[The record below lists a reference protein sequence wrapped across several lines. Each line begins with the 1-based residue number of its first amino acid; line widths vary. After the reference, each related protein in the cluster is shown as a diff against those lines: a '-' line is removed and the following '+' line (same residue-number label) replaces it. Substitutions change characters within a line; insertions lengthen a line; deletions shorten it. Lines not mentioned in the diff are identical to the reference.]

1 MPERSR
7 SAGLLTRLGLLGT
20 FAVLTH
26 CTWVRPVEQRIYRIG
41 VDNAPPY
48 QRWAPG
54 EGAQGYSVEVLS
66 EAARRK
72 GIQLEWLNLPLGP
85 KHSFDNGLVDLWP
98 LISVR
103 AGTEW
108 GYRMGNPWMQ
118 NYYAI
123 VYRAPAEPDWNTAK
137 MAISQLPYMRS
148 QAALRYLNT
157 LQIPFAD
164 RHQAMAAFCRG
175 EADSTFLEVRLLEPL
190 LLTRPPE
197 CRDVPLRVRVIPDS
211 VQLLATGS
219 TAQAAPIAE
228 LLWQG
233 IQEQLEDGSIGRAAD
248 RWFLFS
254 STEQMVM
261 TQLREA
267 RRRNVLMLAL
277 VLTLV
282 GFILALFY
290 VVRRMRSARQAAELA
305 NRTKSEFLANVSHEV
320 RTPMNGVLGTLD
332 LLADTPLSPEQ
343 RAHVDTVRESAELQL
358 AILNDLL
365 DSAKI
370 ESGRMS
376 IERVPLS
383 PTAAVYQ
390 LDQTYGPTARAKGLL
405 WSSTIAP
412 DVPPWIFG
420 DPLRLHQVLVNL
432 VSNAIKF
439 TDQGEIS
446 LALTFHTTA
455 GQPTLQ
461 AAVTDSGPG
470 LSPAMQQ
477 RVFEKF
483 IQADSSTT
491 RRFGGTGLGLSIA
504 RRLVELMGGS
514 LQLTSQ
520 IGQGSC
526 FTFTV
531 PAEPAPAAVNP
542 SQNEP
547 SPSFAGLRVLV
558 VEDNLVNQKVASGL
572 LARMGVAVDVARN
585 GLEALSLFQ
594 PDRYAAILMD
604 CQMPEMD
611 GYEATRRIR
620 ALAIGGRLPIIAL
633 TAGASPAERT
643 QAFAAGMDAFL
654 AKPVRF
660 ADLETTLRHALLTTP
675 SAPSA
680 PE

>member
-1 MPERSR
+1 MPERPRSSR
-7 SAGLLTRLGLLGT
+7 LSTLLVLVGALAL
-20 FAVLTH
+20 LTH
-26 CTWVRPVEQRIYRIG
+26 CSWVRPVEQRTYRIG

-48 QRWAPG
+48 QRWVPG
-54 EGAQGYSVEVLS
+54 SGAQGYSVDVLS

-72 GIQLEWLNLPLGP
+72 NIRLQWLNLPLGP
-85 KHSFDNGLVDLWP
+85 KHAFDHGLVDLWP
-98 LISVR
+98 LIAVR
-103 AGTEW
+103 AGAEW
-108 GYRMGNPWMQ
+108 GYLMGNPWMQ

-137 MAISQLPYMRS
+137 MAISYLPFMRS
-148 QAALRYLNT
+148 LAARRYPKT
-157 LQIPFAD
+157 VQIPAAD
-164 RHQAMAAFCRG
+164 RYQAMAAFCRG

-190 LLTRPPE
+190 LLARPPA
-197 CRDVPLRVRVIPDS
+197 CRDVAIRVQVMPDS
-211 VQLLATGS
+211 VQMLATGS
-219 TAQAAPIAE
+219 TAEAAPVAD
-228 LLWQG
+228 LLWHG
-233 IQEQLEDGSIGRAAD
+233 IQEQLDDGSIGRAAD

-254 STEQMVM
+254 STEQTVM

-267 RRRNVLMLAL
+267 RRRNALMLAL

-282 GFILALFY
+282 VFILALFY

-320 RTPMNGVLGTLD
+320 RTPMNGVLGMLE

-343 RAHVDTVRESAELQL
+343 RAHVDTVRESAEVQL

-370 ESGRMS
+370 ESGHLP
-376 IERVPLS
+376 IERLPLS
-383 PTAAVYQ
+383 PAATLHQ
-390 LDQTYGPTARAKGLL
+390 IDQTYGPSARAKGLR
-405 WSSTIAP
+405 WKTTIAP

-420 DPLRLHQVLVNL
+420 DSLRLHQVLVNL
-432 VSNAIKF
+432 VNNAIKF
-439 TDQGEIS
+439 TAQGEVS
-446 LALTFHTTA
+446 LSLTFHQTG
-455 GQPTLQ
+455 GQPTVQ
-461 AAVTDSGPG
+461 VAVTDSGPG
-470 LSPAMQQ
+470 LSPAMQL

-514 LQLTSQ
+514 LELTSQ

-526 FTFTV
+526 FTFSV
-531 PAEPAPAAVNP
+531 PAEPAPAAVVESP
-542 SQNEP
+542 HGP
-547 SPSFAGLRVLV
+547 APSFAGLRVLV

-572 LARMGVAVDVARN
+572 LARMGIDVDVARN
-585 GLEALSLFQ
+585 GIEALALFPQ
-594 PDRYAAILMD
+594 CQYAAILMD

-620 ALAIGGRLPIIAL
+620 ALPTGGHLPIIAL
-633 TAGASPAERT
+633 TAGASPAERA
-643 QAFAAGMDAFL
+643 QALAAGMDAFL
-654 AKPVRF
+654 PKPVRF
-660 ADLETTLRHALLTTP
+660 ADLETTLRQSLVTTP

-680 PE
+680 LE

>member
-1 MPERSR
+1 MPERCWSL
-7 SAGLLTRLGLLGT
+7 SLLTRLGLVGT
-20 FAVLTH
+20 LTLLTH
-26 CTWVRPVEQRIYRIG
+26 CHWVGQGEQRIYRIG

-48 QRWAPG
+48 HHWVTG
-54 EGAQGYSVEVLS
+54 VGAQGYSVDVLT

-72 GIQLEWLNLPLGP
+72 GIKLQWLDLPIGP
-85 KHSFDNGLVDLWP
+85 KLAFDQGLVDLWP

-103 AGTEW
+103 AGTGW

-123 VYRAPAEPDWNTAK
+123 VHRAPAEPDWNAAK
-137 MAISQLPYMRS
+137 MAISQLPFMRS
-148 QAALRYLNT
+148 LAARIYPKTVQLP
-157 LQIPFAD
+157 QAD
-164 RHQAMAAFCRG
+164 RYQAMAAFCRG

-197 CRDVPLRVRVIPDS
+197 CREVALRVRVIPDS
-211 VQLLATGS
+211 VQMLATGS
-219 TAQAAPIAE
+219 TAEAVPIAD

-233 IQEQLEDGSIGRAAD
+233 IQEQLDDGSIGRAAD
-248 RWFLFS
+248 RWFVFS
-254 STEQMVM
+254 STEQTVM
-261 TQLREA
+261 IELREA

-282 GFILALFY
+282 GFIIALFF
-290 VVRRMRSARQAAELA
+290 VVRRMRGARQAAELA

-320 RTPMNGVLGTLD
+320 RTPMNGVLGMLD
-332 LLADTPLSPEQ
+332 LLAHTPLSAEQ
-343 RAHVDTVRESAELQL
+343 RSQVNTVRESAELQL

-370 ESGRMS
+370 ESGRMP
-376 IERVPLS
+376 IERLPLS
-383 PTAAVYQ
+383 PSAALHQV
-390 LDQTYGPTARAKGLL
+390 DQTYGPTARAKGLR
-405 WSSTIAP
+405 WKTTIAP
-412 DVPPWIFG
+412 DVPAWFFG

-439 TDQGEIS
+439 TDHGEVS
-446 LALTFHTTA
+446 LAFTFHQTG

-461 AAVTDSGPG
+461 IAVIDSGPG

-514 LQLTSQ
+514 LQISSQ
-520 IGQGSC
+520 LGRGSC

-531 PAEPAPAAVNP
+531 PAEPAPAAATKSP
-542 SQNEP
+542 NEP
-547 SPSFAGLRVLV
+547 SRSFSGLRVLV

-572 LARMGVAVDVARN
+572 LARMGVAVDVASN

-594 PDRYAAILMD
+594 PDHYAAILMD

-620 ALAIGGRLPIIAL
+620 ALATGGRLPIIAL
-633 TAGASPAERT
+633 TAGASPAERA
-643 QAFAAGMDAFL
+643 QALAAGMDAFL
-654 AKPVRF
+654 PKPVRF
-660 ADLETTLRHALLTTP
+660 ADLEATLRHALVTNP

>member
-1 MPERSR
+1 R
-7 SAGLLTRLGLLGT
+7 
-20 FAVLTH
+20 
-26 CTWVRPVEQRIYRIG
+26 
-41 VDNAPPY
+41 
-48 QRWAPG
+48 
-54 EGAQGYSVEVLS
+54 AQ
-66 EAARRK
+66 
-72 GIQLEWLNLPLGP
+72 
-85 KHSFDNGLVDLWP
+85 
-98 LISVR
+98 
-103 AGTEW
+103 
-108 GYRMGNPWMQ
+108 
-118 NYYAI
+118 
-123 VYRAPAEPDWNTAK
+123 
-137 MAISQLPYMRS
+137 
-148 QAALRYLNT
+148 
-157 LQIPFAD
+157 
-164 RHQAMAAFCRG
+164 
-175 EADSTFLEVRLLEPL
+175 
-190 LLTRPPE
+190 
-197 CRDVPLRVRVIPDS
+197 
-211 VQLLATGS
+211 
-219 TAQAAPIAE
+219 
-228 LLWQG
+228 
-233 IQEQLEDGSIGRAAD
+233 
-248 RWFLFS
+248 
-254 STEQMVM
+254 
-261 TQLREA
+261 
-267 RRRNVLMLAL
+267 
-277 VLTLV
+277 
-282 GFILALFY
+282 
-290 VVRRMRSARQAAELA
+290 
-305 NRTKSEFLANVSHEV
+305 
-320 RTPMNGVLGTLD
+320 
-332 LLADTPLSPEQ
+332 
-343 RAHVDTVRESAELQL
+343 VDTVRESAELQL

-370 ESGRMS
+370 ESGRMP

-383 PTAAVYQ
+383 PAASVYQ
-390 LDQTYGPTARAKGLL
+390 VDQTYGPTARAKGLS
-405 WSSTIAP
+405 WEITIAP

-439 TDQGEIS
+439 TDQGEVS
-446 LALTFHTTA
+446 LALTFHMTA

-542 SQNEP
+542 TKNEP

-572 LARMGVAVDVARN
+572 LARMGVSVDVARN

-620 ALAIGGRLPIIAL
+620 ALGQGGRRLPIIAL

-654 AKPVRF
+654 PKPVRF